1 MQLALCIC
9 VPKLTKSSRPQNISD
24 DTYKSVVD
32 CAEQCSA
39 ANTYAHKFHMLLAVL
54 SLLLDAGDP
63 KLPTNSDER
72 LLHKHLTTCSH
83 TAIEAKMR
91 MRTLKMYI
99 CVYTYNIVCACV
111 CHPFHYCYLITFF
124 GFTMSKQTCPSHIK
138 IILTNHSIHII
149 YMPLYVCMYVCVCG
163 FACLRLSTHW

>member
-1 MQLALCIC
+1 MQLALYIC

-99 CVYTYNIVCACV
+99 YIQCC
-111 CHPFHYCYLITFF
+111 
-124 GFTMSKQTCPSHIK
+124 
-138 IILTNHSIHII
+138 
-149 YMPLYVCMYVCVCG
+149 VCVCVSP
-163 FACLRLSTHW
+163 FSLLLFDHILWFYNVKTNVSIAY